1 MRVRRQRR
9 ACMGAPTLL
18 AITGELDLHTAS
30 RLPERLARNP
40 SIRILDLSGVS
51 FIDPAG
57 LRIVLDVIRADPQLV
72 VRAASACVRR
82 LCAIAGLDD
91 LTTPP

>member
-1 MRVRRQRR
+1 
-9 ACMGAPTLL
+9 MGDPTLL
-18 AITGELDLHTAS
+18 AITGELDLYTTSQTGGATA
-30 RLPERLARNP
+30 RTP

-57 LRIVLDVIRADPQLV
+57 LRVLLDVIRADPQLV

-82 LCAIAGLDD
+82 LCTIAGLDD
-91 LTTPP
+91 LTTPT

>member
-1 MRVRRQRR
+1 
-9 ACMGAPTLL
+9 MGAPTLL
-18 AITGELDLHTAS
+18 AITGELDLYTAS
-30 RLPERLARNP
+30 RLAERLARAP
-40 SIRILDLSGVS
+40 SIRVLDLSGVS

-57 LRIVLDVIRADPQLV
+57 LRVLLDVLRADRQLV
-72 VRAASACVRR
+72 VQAASACVRR

>member
-1 MRVRRQRR
+1 
-9 ACMGAPTLL
+9 MGAATLL
-18 AITGELDLHTAS
+18 AITGELDLYTTS
-30 RLPERLARNP
+30 RLAERLARTP

-57 LRIVLDVIRADPQLV
+57 LRIVLDVLHADPQLV
-72 VRAASACVRR
+72 VRASSPCVRR

-91 LTTPP
+91 ITTLRTG